1 MSTSDDIERQTV
13 VTSNEIKR
21 EPKQCQLAA
30 SEHDEENLLPVVD
43 DVPFPVWL
51 LAFVGAAERFVWY
64 GATSPL
70 PENYIQHTPSS
81 KIPGVLGLREA
92 TATNIVNAMM
102 AGGYLAT
109 IPAAVVAD
117 TWLGRYRTI
126 LVSALIQL
134 CGSAILFAT
143 SFPRAVQAGAAEGG
157 LAIAIMLIALGSGG
171 VRSSVAPFI
180 AEQYTET
187 TPKVKMLKNG
197 RKVITDRELTIQY
210 IYNVYYWTVNIGGLS
225 ALITTVLEKYVGYWV
240 AYLVPLC
247 MMAVSLVPLL
257 AWRHTFVRHPPSG
270 SVLPQASRALVYGI
284 REGFQM
290 DAAKP
295 QKQQEKHQRQVPWTD
310 TFIDELKSGLLACRV
325 LYASPALDIDSNAWT
340 TDMIPSSSLLFPI
353 HWLCLNQTF
362 NNLISQ
368 AGQMVNSG
376 VPNDT
381 IKSLNPISS
390 ILLTPVVSRGL
401 YPFLTRRRIP
411 FGPMARIL
419 VGFLFLTLAMVY
431 TAILQKLVYSTG
443 PCYDQPLACPESDH
457 GHIPNQ
463 ISMFLQ
469 TPIYILGAI
478 AEIFCFT
485 TGTEFAYNQAPK
497 TMKSVVQS
505 VWMATAGVGACLA
518 MVFTP
523 ITKDPYLVIMYSS
536 LAGVMVLT
544 TVLFGIFF
552 GKHDRRKTLL
562 L

>member
-13 VTSNEIKR
+13 VTSNENKG
-21 EPKQCQLAA
+21 EPQQCQSVV
-30 SEHDEENLLPVVD
+30 SERDEENLLPVVD
-43 DVPFPVWL
+43 DIPFPVWL
-51 LAFVGAAERFVWY
+51 IAFVGAAERFVWY

-70 PENYIQHTPSS
+70 QNYIEHAHSS

-126 LVSALIQL
+126 LASALYDPSSI
-134 CGSAILFAT
+134 
-143 SFPRAVQAGAAEGG
+143 QAGAAEGG
-157 LAIAIMLIALGSGG
+157 LATAIVLIAVGSGG
-171 VRSSVAPFI
+171 VRSSIAPFI

-187 TPKVKMLKNG
+187 TPKVKLRKNG
-197 RKVITDRELTIQY
+197 RKIITDRELTIQY
-210 IYNVYYWTVNIGGLS
+210 IYNVYYWMANIGGLS

-247 MMAVSLVPLL
+247 MMALSVVPLL
-257 AWRHTFVRHPPSG
+257 AWRHTF
-270 SVLPQASRALVYGI
+270 
-284 REGFQM
+284 GFQM
-290 DAAKP
+290 DGAKP
-295 QKQQEKHQRQVPWTD
+295 QKQQERHHRQVYWTD

-325 LYASPALDIDSNAWT
+325 F
-340 TDMIPSSSLLFPI
+340 LLFPI

-401 YPFLTRRRIP
+401 YPFLTRRRIR
-411 FGPMARIL
+411 FGPMARIV
-419 VGFLFLTLAMVY
+419 VGFLFLTLAMAY
-431 TAILQKLVYSTG
+431 TAILQKLVYSSG
-443 PCYDQPLACPESDH
+443 PCYDHPLACPESGH

-469 TPIYILGAI
+469 TPIYVLGAI

-485 TGTEFAYNQAPK
+485 TGTEYAHNQAPK

-518 MVFTP
+518 MAFTP
-523 ITKDPYLVIMYSS
+523 ITKDPHLVIMYSS
-536 LAGVMVLT
+536 LAGVMAVT
-544 TVLFGIFF
+544 TVLFRLFF
-552 GKHDRRKTLL
+552 GKHDREETALL
-562 L
+562 

>member
-13 VTSNEIKR
+13 VTSNEIKGV
-21 EPKQCQLAA
+21 PKQCQLAA
-30 SEHDEENLLPVVD
+30 SAHDEENLLPVVD

-70 PENYIQHTPSS
+70 QNYIQHTPSS

-92 TATNIVNAMM
+92 AATNIVNAMM
-102 AGGYLAT
+102 AGGYFAT

-143 SFPRAVQAGAAEGG
+143 SFPRAVQAGAAESGF
-157 LAIAIMLIALGSGG
+157 ATAIMLIALGSGG

-187 TPKVKMLKNG
+187 TPKVKTLKSG

-210 IYNVYYWTVNIGGLS
+210 IYNVYYWMVNVGGLS

-247 MMAVSLVPLL
+247 MMALSIVPLL
-257 AWRHTFVRHPPSG
+257 AWRHTFVRRPASG
-270 SVLPQASRALVYGI
+270 SVLPQAGRAMVYGI

-290 DAAKP
+290 DEAKP

-325 LYASPALDIDSNAWT
+325 F
-340 TDMIPSSSLLFPI
+340 LLFPI

-390 ILLTPVVSRGL
+390 IVLTPVVSRGL
-401 YPFLTRRRIP
+401 YPFLTRRRIR

-469 TPIYILGAI
+469 TPIYVLGAI

-485 TGTEFAYNQAPK
+485 TGTEYAYNQAPK
-497 TMKSVVQS
+497 TMRSVVQS

-518 MVFTP
+518 MAFTP
-523 ITKDPYLVIMYSS
+523 ITKDPYLVILYSA
-536 LAGVMVLT
+536 LAGVMAVT
-544 TVLFGIFF
+544 TVLFGIFL

-562 L
+562 P

>member
-13 VTSNEIKR
+13 VASNENKG
-21 EPKQCQLAA
+21 EPQQSQLD
-30 SEHDEENLLPVVD
+30 SNEDLLPVVD

-51 LAFVGAAERFVWY
+51 IAFVGAAERFVWY

-70 PENYIQHTPSS
+70 QNYIQHSPSS
-81 KIPGVLGLREA
+81 SIPGVLGLREA

-102 AGGYLAT
+102 AAGYLAT
-109 IPAAVVAD
+109 IPAAAVAD

-126 LVSALIQL
+126 LISAIIQL
-134 CGSAILFAT
+134 CGSLLLFAT
-143 SFPRAVQAGAAEGG
+143 SFPRAVEAGATEGG
-157 LAIAIMLIALGSGG
+157 LATAIVLIALGSGG

-187 TPKVKMLKNG
+187 TCKVKVLKNG
-197 RKVITDRELTIQY
+197 RKVITDRELTIQN
-210 IYNVYYWTVNIGGLS
+210 IYNVYYWMVNIGGLS
-225 ALITTVLEKYVGYWV
+225 ALVTTLLEKYVGYWV
-240 AYLVPLC
+240 AYLIPLC
-247 MMAVSLVPLL
+247 MTALSVVPLL
-257 AWRHTFVRHPPSG
+257 AWRHTFVRRAPSG
-270 SVLPQASRALVYGI
+270 SILPQAGRAMVYGI

-290 DAAKP
+290 DGAKP
-295 QKQQEKHQRQVPWTD
+295 ETQQEKHQRQVPWTD

-325 LYASPALDIDSNAWT
+325 F
-340 TDMIPSSSLLFPI
+340 LLFPL

-390 ILLTPVVSRGL
+390 VLLTPVISRGL
-401 YPFLTRRRIP
+401 YPFLTRRRIR
-411 FGPMARIL
+411 FGPMTRIT

-431 TAILQKLVYSTG
+431 TAVLQKLIYSAS
-443 PCYDQPLACPESDH
+443 PCYDHPRTCPASDH

-469 TPIYILGAI
+469 TPIYVLGAI

-485 TGTEFAYNQAPK
+485 TGTEYAYNQAPK
-497 TMKSVVQS
+497 SMKSVVQS

-518 MVFTP
+518 MAFTP
-523 ITKDPYLVIMYSS
+523 ITKDPHLVIMYSS
-536 LAGVMVLT
+536 LAGVMAVT
-544 TVLFGIFF
+544 TVLFGVLF
-552 GKHDRRKTLL
+552 GKHDQKKTVLL
-562 L
+562 

>member
-1 MSTSDDIERQTV
+1 MATAPSDDIERQPV
-13 VTSNEIKR
+13 VTSNKDKG
-21 EPKQCQLAA
+21 EPQQCQLVTGA
-30 SEHDEENLLPVVD
+30 HDEENLLPVID
-43 DVPFPVWL
+43 GIPFPVWL
-51 LAFVGAAERFVWY
+51 IAFVGAAERFAWY

-70 PENYIQHTPSS
+70 QNYIQHSPSS

-92 TATNIVNAMM
+92 TATNIVNALM

-126 LVSALIQL
+126 LVSAFIQL
-134 CGSAILFAT
+134 CGSAILFAS
-143 SFPRAVQAGAAEGG
+143 SFPRAVQSGAAAGG
-157 LAIAIMLIALGSGG
+157 LATGIVLIAVGSGG

-187 TPKVKMLKNG
+187 APKVKVLKNG
-197 RKVITDRELTIQY
+197 QKVITDRELTIQY
-210 IYNVYYWTVNIGGLS
+210 IYNDGECRGLS
-225 ALITTVLEKYVGYWV
+225 ALVTTILEKYAGYWV

-247 MMAVSLVPLL
+247 MMALSVVPLL
-257 AWRHTFVRHPPSG
+257 AWRHIFVRYPSSG
-270 SVLPQASRALVYGI
+270 SILPQAGRAMMYGI
-284 REGFQM
+284 REGFEM
-290 DAAKP
+290 DGAKP
-295 QKQQEKHQRQVPWTD
+295 QKQQEKHHRQVPWTD

-325 LYASPALDIDSNAWT
+325 F
-340 TDMIPSSSLLFPI
+340 LLFPI

-390 ILLTPVVSRGL
+390 ILLTPIISHGL
-401 YPFLTRRRIP
+401 YPFLTQHRIR
-411 FGPMARIL
+411 FGPMARIV
-419 VGFLFLTLAMVY
+419 VGFLFLTLAMAY

-457 GHIPNQ
+457 GRIPNQ
-463 ISMFLQ
+463 ISVFLQ
-469 TPIYILGAI
+469 TPIYVLGAI

-485 TGTEFAYNQAPK
+485 TGTEYAYNQAPK
-497 TMKSVVQS
+497 SMKSVVQS

-518 MVFTP
+518 MAFTP
-523 ITKDPYLVIMYSS
+523 IGKDPHLVVMYSS
-536 LAGVMVLT
+536 LAGVMAVT

-552 GKHDRRKTLL
+552 GKQDRGKTVLL
-562 L
+562 